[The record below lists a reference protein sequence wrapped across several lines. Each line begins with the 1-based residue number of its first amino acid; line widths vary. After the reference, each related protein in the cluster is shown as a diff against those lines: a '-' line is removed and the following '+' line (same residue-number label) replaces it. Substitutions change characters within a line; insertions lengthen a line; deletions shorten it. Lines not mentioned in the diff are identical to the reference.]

1 MASVNMS
8 IRVDPELKAQAE
20 ALFDELGLTMNG
32 AINMFLKQS
41 VRDRA
46 VPLSL
51 SLGGSYPPS
60 VYEALEQAERDR
72 AAGLAGHDAWE
83 VAREME
89 EIIAKAEADRAADRQ
104 RRGA

>member
-1 MASVNMS
+1 M
-8 IRVDPELKAQAE
+8 
-20 ALFDELGLTMNG
+20 
-32 AINMFLKQS
+32 
-41 VRDRA
+41 
-46 VPLSL
+46 PLSL

-104 RRGA
+104 SRGA

>member
-51 SLGGSYPPS
+51 SLGEKSRPHEDLLHAIEERQKGYVGDTLQDVLREMDGILSR
-60 VYEALEQAERDR
+60 VEAERLENK
-72 AAGLAGHDAWE
+72 AGA
-83 VAREME
+83 
-89 EIIAKAEADRAADRQ
+89 
-104 RRGA
+104 